1 MSNFNSSLKD
11 KKGQGLTEYG
21 IILVL
26 VAVAAIGVFA
36 MFGGTIRNKIAEVT
50 EAVGG
55 DTDSYKKQQA
65 QTKKLGKA
73 ALDATNK
80 AVNMQGPDA
89 DDMGYSVDGAA
100 APAAP

>member
-36 MFGGTIRNKIAEVT
+36 LFGGTIRNKIAEIT

-55 DTDSYKKQQA
+55 DTASYKTQQD
-65 QTKKLGKA
+65 QTRKLGKK
-73 ALDATNK
+73 ALEATSK
-80 AVNMQGPDA
+80 AVNMQGPKA
-89 DDMGYSVDGAA
+89 GDMEYNVE
-100 APAAP
+100 